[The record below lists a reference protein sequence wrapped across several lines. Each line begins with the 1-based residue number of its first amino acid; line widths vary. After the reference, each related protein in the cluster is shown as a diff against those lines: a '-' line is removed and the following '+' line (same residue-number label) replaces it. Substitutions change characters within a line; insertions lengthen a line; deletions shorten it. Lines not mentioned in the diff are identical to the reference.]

1 MRKILLLLI
10 LLVIACAVGNGAGEA
25 DETLLTHLPLVTRAG
40 NTWLGPDGGRPVA
53 LAVDPA
59 DPQTVYAG
67 SWGTGMYKS
76 EDAGASW
83 VQINNGLGNMYINS
97 LAIDPVNPQVLYA
110 GTYHDQVYKSV
121 DGGESWFWSGSGI
134 QVEAIVYTIA
144 IDPVNTANLYIGTRG
159 VSNNGLPPWNGVLY
173 KSTDAGLTWRAV
185 LQNVGGLEA
194 QDWVYSIAVN
204 PQAPQYVYAAMHE
217 AGVYRSVN
225 YGESWFFSSE
235 GLETGDDR
243 TGRAIIVDRELP
255 YPYRIYYGAWR
266 GNGVYFSLDNG
277 GAWETIN
284 DGLLGIPVYAM
295 SMSPQDAATVYLSTF
310 SIGILRTIDRGETWL
325 PRGLSSDDIYT
336 VAINPQDDA
345 ILYAGTAGNG
355 LFRSL
360 DAGNSWQHSQAGFR
374 NADVSSLIIPSDPD
388 QIFSALLGG
397 GVLASV
403 DGGANWTEINDGLT
417 DKWVVQLVFDP
428 AHSNLIYALT
438 TTGGLFRYD
447 TLVGTGW
454 TYVGEDLPLSSSP
467 LPIYSADDPRASRE
481 TLLGDTPAVANGTES
496 LPVAENLLSMVFA
509 PSSPNVA
516 YIGTGGAGLYKS
528 LNGGRDWFL
537 IGLEAQY
544 IRSVAVH
551 PTNPNTVYAAI
562 STDTVEYVRM
572 STDGGANWIT
582 LDLPWYVRDVYSL
595 TVMVDGTGD
604 LYAGTDIGLLRYI
617 QGSGWTTTGISGISV
632 VVAVTDVQHAGMVF
646 AGTSNGLY
654 YSTNGGVTWQYGPD
668 ELAGLTVQSIS
679 FDPLQPQVI
688 FCGTKTQGIL
698 KAVLEVSEV
707 SKR

>member
-1 MRKILLLLI
+1 MRKGYI
-10 LLVIACAVGNGAGEA
+10 LLVILVIALGLGSASGRA
-25 DETLLTHLPLVTRAG
+25 DESYVTHLPLVTRAG

-53 LAVDPA
+53 MVVDPA
-59 DPQTVYAG
+59 NPQIVYAG
-67 SWGTGMYKS
+67 SWGAGMFRS

-83 VQINNGLGNMYINS
+83 APINQGLGNMYINS

-110 GTYHDQVYKSV
+110 GTYRDQVYKTV
-121 DGGESWFWSGSGI
+121 DGGASWDWSGSGI

-144 IDPVNTANLYIGTRG
+144 IDPVNSANLYIGTRG

-185 LQNVGGLEA
+185 LQNVGGLEL
-194 QDWVYSIAVN
+194 QDWSYSIAVN

-217 AGVYRSVN
+217 SGVYRSVN
-225 YGESWFFSSE
+225 YGESWFSSNE

-243 TGRAIIVDRELP
+243 TGRAIIVDKELP

-277 GAWETIN
+277 GAWETMN

-295 SMSPQDAATVYLSTF
+295 SMSPQESATIYLSTF
-310 SIGILRTIDRGETWL
+310 SVGILRSTDRGETWL
-325 PRGLSSDDIYT
+325 PRGLASDDIYT
-336 VAINPQDDA
+336 VAINPQEDA

-360 DAGNSWQHSQAGFR
+360 DAGSSWQHSQAGFR
-374 NADVSSLIIPSDPD
+374 NADVSSLVIPSEPD
-388 QIFSALLGG
+388 HLFSALFGG

-403 DGGANWTEINDGLT
+403 DGGANWSEINTGLT
-417 DKWVVQLVFDP
+417 DKWVVQLVVDP
-428 AHSNLIYALT
+428 AHPNLIYALT

-447 TLVGTGW
+447 TLLGTGW
-454 TYVGEDLPLSSSP
+454 TYVGEDLPLSSNP
-467 LPIYSADDPRASRE
+467 LPIYQAEDPRASRE
-481 TLLGDTPAVANGTES
+481 ALLDEIPAAANRTES
-496 LPVAENLLSMVFA
+496 VSAAENLLSMAFA

-516 YIGTGGAGLYKS
+516 YLGTGGSGLYKS
-528 LNGGRDWFL
+528 LNSGRDWFL
-537 IGLEAQY
+537 IGLEGQY
-544 IRSVAVH
+544 VRSVAVH
-551 PTNPNTVYAAI
+551 PTNANTIYAAI

-572 STDGGANWIT
+572 STDGGANWVT
-582 LDLPWYVRDVYSL
+582 LDLPWYVREVYSL
-595 TVMVDGTGD
+595 ATDAGGSGD
-604 LYAGTDIGLLRYI
+604 VFAGTDLGLVRYI
-617 QGSGWTTTGISGISV
+617 PGSGWTTTGISGISV
-632 VVAVTDVQHAGMVF
+632 VVVVTDAQHPGMVF

-654 YSTNGGVTWQYGPD
+654 YSTDNAATWQYGPA
-668 ELAGLTVQSIS
+668 ELAGLTVQSIG
-679 FDPLQPQVI
+679 FDPSQPQVI

-698 KAVLEVSEV
+698 KAVLALSEP